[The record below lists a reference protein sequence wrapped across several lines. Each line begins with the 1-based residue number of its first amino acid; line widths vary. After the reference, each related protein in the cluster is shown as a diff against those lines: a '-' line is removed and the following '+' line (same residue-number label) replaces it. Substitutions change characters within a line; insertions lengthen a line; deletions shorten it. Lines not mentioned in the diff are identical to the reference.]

1 MAEVFIHSNDPI
13 NTKIF
18 FKGQIVDADN
28 TVSVNVYDI
37 TQDLSVSPAVNP
49 ATPIATLTATK
60 DETNIGSY
68 SVFLPTTVT
77 NRNKRLQIDW
87 SYYVEGSQ
95 FKHTTFSNVVT
106 PYCNFAEAIEDLNI
120 GTDPSDPNYKSYHEL
135 KMAEKYARKII
146 EDFTGQEFYLYE
158 DQEIAYGVDS
168 DILPLP
174 YKINAIHKVYADDL
188 LLVDNLE
195 NINNWGYSPII
206 SETGFGVR
214 LNRADLLDNTVYV
227 ANGMVPP
234 TINDLYAGQAFRE
247 GIRYRV
253 VGKFGWDYVPDQV
266 EQACIQLMGHYFGKD
281 RMWADRYLKNVSTFD
296 WDFEY
301 SDEAFKGTGCAY
313 ADKLLSNFVISSA
326 LLI

>member
-1 MAEVFIHSNDPI
+1 MAEVFINSNDPV

-18 FKGQIVDADN
+18 YRGQIVDADGAVN
-28 TVSVNVYDI
+28 VNVYDI
-37 TQDLSVSPAVNP
+37 TEDVSVSPAVSIED
-49 ATPIATLTATK
+49 PIYTLTAEK

-68 SVFLPTTVT
+68 SAFLTSIVT
-77 NRNKRLQIDW
+77 DRNKRLKLVWDYDIDGEPRHHVT
-87 SYYVEGSQ
+87 YA
-95 FKHTTFSNVVT
+95 NVVT

-253 VGKFGWDYVPDQV
+253 VGKFGWDFVPDQV

>member
-1 MAEVFIHSNDPI
+1 MAEVFIYSNDPI

-18 FKGQIVDADN
+18 FRGQIVDADDEV
-28 TVSVNVYDI
+28 TVNVYDI
-37 TQDLSVSPAVNP
+37 TQDASVSPAVDP
-49 ATPIATLTATK
+49 FEPIETLTATK

-68 SVFLPTTVT
+68 SVFLPRSIT
-77 NRNKRLQIDW
+77 NRNKKLHIEWLYSIDGN
-87 SYYVEGSQ
+87 E
-95 FKHTTFSNVVT
+95 FKHTTFANVVT

-158 DQEIAYGVDS
+158 DQEVAYGVDS

-195 NINNWGYSPII
+195 DINNWGYEPII
-206 SETGFGVR
+206 SETGFGIR

-247 GIRYRV
+247 GIRYRII
-253 VGKFGWDYVPDQV
+253 GKFGWDYVPDQV

-313 ADKLLSNFVISSA
+313 ADKLLSGFVLSSA

>member
-1 MAEVFIHSNDPI
+1 MAEVFIYSNDPI

-18 FKGQIVDADN
+18 FRGQIVDADDEV
-28 TVSVNVYDI
+28 TVNVYDI
-37 TQDLSVSPAVNP
+37 TQDASVSPAVDP
-49 ATPIATLTATK
+49 FEPIETLTATK

-68 SVFLPTTVT
+68 SVFLPRSIT
-77 NRNKRLQIDW
+77 NRNKKLHIEWLYSVDGN
-87 SYYVEGSQ
+87 E
-95 FKHTTFSNVVT
+95 FKHTTFANVVT

-158 DQEIAYGVDS
+158 DQEVAYGVDS

-195 NINNWGYSPII
+195 DINNWGYEPII
-206 SETGFGVR
+206 SETGFGIR

-247 GIRYRV
+247 GIRYRII
-253 VGKFGWDYVPDQV
+253 GKFGWDYVPDQV

-313 ADKLLSNFVISSA
+313 ADKLLSGFVLSSA

>member
-1 MAEVFIHSNDPI
+1 MAEVFKNSNDPI

-18 FKGQIVDADN
+18 FKGHIVDADGN
-28 TVSVNVYDI
+28 VSVSVYDI
-37 TQDLSVSPAVNP
+37 TKDAAIIPNINPAV
-49 ATPIATLTATK
+49 PIATFTATK

-68 SVFLPTTVT
+68 SVFLSQSVT
-77 NRNKRLQIDW
+77 NRNKRLQLDW
-87 SYYVEGSQ
+87 SYYVEGAQ
-95 FKHTTFSNVVT
+95 FKHTTFCNVVT

-135 KMAEKYARKII
+135 KMAEKYARNII
-146 EDFTGQEFYLYE
+146 EDYTGQEFFLYE
-158 DQEIAYGVDS
+158 DQEVAYGVGS

-174 YKINAIHKVYADDL
+174 YRINAIHQVYSDDL
-188 LLVDNLE
+188 LLTDNLE
-195 NINNWGYSPII
+195 NINNWGYEPII
-206 SETGFGVR
+206 SETGFGIR
-214 LNRADLLDNTVYV
+214 LNRSNLLDNTVYI
-227 ANGMVPP
+227 ANGMIPP
-234 TINDLYAGQAFRE
+234 SINDMNAGQAFRS

-253 VGKFGWDYVPDQV
+253 TGAFGWDYVPDQV

-301 SDEAFKGTGCAY
+301 SSEAFTGTGCAY
-313 ADKLLSNFVISSA
+313 ADKLLSDFVLSSA

>member
-1 MAEVFIHSNDPI
+1 MAEVFIYSNDPI
-13 NTKIF
+13 STKIF
-18 FKGQIVDADN
+18 FRGQIVDADDE
-28 TVSVNVYDI
+28 VSVRIYDI
-37 TQDLSVSPAVNP
+37 TEDISVSPAINP
-49 ATPIATLTATK
+49 LAPIATLTATK

-77 NRNKRLQIDW
+77 NRNKRLHLEW
-87 SYYVEGSQ
+87 SYEVEGNQ
-95 FKHTTFSNVVT
+95 FKHTTFCNVVT

-158 DQEIAYGVDS
+158 DQEVAYGVDS

-174 YKINAIHKVYADDL
+174 YKINSIHKVYSDDL
-188 LLVDNLE
+188 LLVDNL
-195 NINNWGYSPII
+195 NYINNWGYEPII
-206 SETGFGVR
+206 SETGFGIR
-214 LNRADLLDNTVYV
+214 LNRANLLDNTVYV

-234 TINDLYAGQAFRE
+234 TINDMYAGQAFRE

-313 ADKLLSNFVISSA
+313 ADKLLSGFVLSSA

>member
-1 MAEVFIHSNDPI
+1 MAEVFIYSNDPI

-18 FKGQIVDADN
+18 FRGQIVDADDEV
-28 TVSVNVYDI
+28 TVNVYDI
-37 TQDLSVSPAVNP
+37 TQDASVSPAVDP
-49 ATPIATLTATK
+49 FEPIETLTATK

-68 SVFLPTTVT
+68 SVFLPTSIT
-77 NRNKRLQIDW
+77 NRNKKLHIEWLYSIDGN
-87 SYYVEGSQ
+87 E
-95 FKHTTFSNVVT
+95 FKHTTFANVVT

-158 DQEIAYGVDS
+158 DQEVAYGVDS

-195 NINNWGYSPII
+195 DINNWGYEPII
-206 SETGFGVR
+206 SETGFGIR

-247 GIRYRV
+247 GIRYRII
-253 VGKFGWDYVPDQV
+253 GKFGWDYVPDQV

-313 ADKLLSNFVISSA
+313 ADKLLSGFVLSSA

>member
-13 NTKIF
+13 STKIF
-18 FKGQIVDADN
+18 FKGQIVDADDE
-28 TVSVNVYDI
+28 VSVNVYDI

-49 ATPIATLTATK
+49 ATPIATLTADK

-68 SVFLPTTVT
+68 SVFLPTTIT

-87 SYYVEGSQ
+87 SYYVDGLQ

-188 LLVDNLE
+188 LLIDNLE
-195 NINNWGYSPII
+195 NINSWGYEPII
-206 SETGFGVR
+206 SETGFGIR
-214 LNRADLLDNTVYV
+214 LNRANLLDNTVYV

-234 TINDLYAGQAFRE
+234 TINDMYAGQAFRE

>member
-1 MAEVFIHSNDPI
+1 MAEVFIYSNDPI

-18 FKGQIVDADN
+18 YRGQIVDADDE
-28 TVSVNVYDI
+28 VEVNIYDI
-37 TQDLSVSPAVNP
+37 TEDESVSPLVNQ
-49 ATPIATLTATK
+49 ATPIASLTAVK

-68 SVFLPTTVT
+68 SAFLPTSAT
-77 NRNKRLQIDW
+77 NRNKRLKVDW
-87 SYYVEGSQ
+87 SYSVDGDEFQ
-95 FKHTTFSNVVT
+95 HTTFANVVT

-158 DQEIAYGVDS
+158 DQEIAFGVGS

-174 YKINAIHKVYADDL
+174 YRIHAIHKVYADDF
-188 LLVDNLE
+188 LLVNNLS
-195 NINNWGYSPII
+195 NVNNWGFKPII
-206 SETGFGVR
+206 SETGFGIR
-214 LNRADLLDNTVYV
+214 LDRADLLDDTVYI

-234 TINDLYAGQAFRE
+234 TINDLYAAQAFKE
-247 GIRYRV
+247 GTRYRV
-253 VGKFGWDYVPDQV
+253 LGKFGWDYVPDEV

-313 ADKLLSNFVISSA
+313 ADKLLSNYVLSSA

>member
-1 MAEVFIHSNDPI
+1 MAEVFINSNDPI

-18 FKGQIVDADN
+18 YRGQIVDADN
-28 TVSVNVYDI
+28 AVNVSVYDI
-37 TQDLSVSPAVNP
+37 TQDVSISPAVSIED
-49 ATPIATLTATK
+49 PIYTYTAEK

-68 SVFLPTTVT
+68 SAFLTSAVT
-77 NRNKRLQIDW
+77 DRNKKLKLVWNYEIDGDNRHHVT
-87 SYYVEGSQ
+87 YA
-95 FKHTTFSNVVT
+95 NVVT

-120 GTDPSDPNYKSYHEL
+120 GTDPSDPNYKTYHEL

-188 LLVDNLE
+188 LLTDNLE
-195 NINNWGYSPII
+195 NINNWGYEPII
-206 SETGFGVR
+206 SETGFGIR
-214 LNRADLLDNTVYV
+214 LNRANLLDNTVYV

-253 VGKFGWDYVPDQV
+253 VGKFGWDFVPDEV

-301 SDEAFKGTGCAY
+301 SDEAFRGTGCAY
-313 ADKLLSNFVISSA
+313 SDKLLSNYVLSSA

>member
-1 MAEVFIHSNDPI
+1 MAEVFIYSNDPI
-13 NTKIF
+13 STKIF
-18 FKGQIVDADN
+18 FRGQIVDADDE
-28 TVSVNVYDI
+28 VSVRVYDI
-37 TQDLSVSPAVNP
+37 TEDISVSPAINP
-49 ATPIATLTATK
+49 LSPIATLTATK

-77 NRNKRLQIDW
+77 NRNKRLHLEW
-87 SYYVEGSQ
+87 SYEVEGNQ
-95 FKHTTFSNVVT
+95 FKHTTFCNVVT

-158 DQEIAYGVDS
+158 DQEVAYGVDS

-174 YKINAIHKVYADDL
+174 YKINSIHKVYSDDL
-188 LLVDNLE
+188 LLVDNL
-195 NINNWGYSPII
+195 NYINNWGYEPII
-206 SETGFGVR
+206 SETGFGIR
-214 LNRADLLDNTVYV
+214 LNRANLLDNTVYV

-234 TINDLYAGQAFRE
+234 TINDMYAGQAFRE

-313 ADKLLSNFVISSA
+313 ADKLLSGFVLSSA